1 MSKLGTYAEL
11 SAVLHAMKED
21 IDLGNDTSAEKNI
34 LSAVA
39 QLQNKE
45 P

>member
-21 IDLGNDTSAEKNI
+21 IGLGNNTSAEKKYTFSCCSI
-34 LSAVA
+34 A
-39 QLQNKE
+39 K
-45 P
+45 